1 MKTVLVV
8 FYVVMLAGCATT
20 RPTATTVDGVTTVTN
35 RAKPPEKKSDGQ
47 QIFEDIVDIAA
58 MVIMIPIMY

>member
-1 MKTVLVV
+1 M
-8 FYVVMLAGCATT
+8 MLAGCATT

-58 MVIMIPIMY
+58 MAIMIPIIY